1 MAGFSISAFSHVT
14 EVDHEGGVGEEVME
28 DQLGAPEREKEV
40 TSQPRETADL
50 QIRLPVW
57 GLADV

>member
-1 MAGFSISAFSHVT
+1 MT